1 MRDAF
6 KISQKRVKKS
16 MVVTKNRPSLDE
28 PTTTTV
34 STKNRKERR
43 QREKPRTQQSIAQ
56 SATREAAIQTTTNLA
71 VNGTGSGHMVIKD
84 LVQRDEVMVSKC
96 AIQAR
101 SNGAFSDRTHLKSVP
116 SSNAK
121 FTNAETNR

>member
-1 MRDAF
+1 
-6 KISQKRVKKS
+6 

-43 QREKPRTQQSIAQ
+43 QREKPRTLQSIAQ

-96 AIQAR
+96 AIQAK
-101 SNGAFSDRTHLKSVP
+101 SNGALSDMTHMKSVP